1 MQNTLNIDLKDK
13 ERMYRR
19 TRNYFPLHV
28 ESCVIRRSAKPR
40 FA

>member
-1 MQNTLNIDLKDK
+1 MQNTLNIDSKDK

-28 ESCVIRRSAKPR
+28 ESRN
-40 FA
+40 